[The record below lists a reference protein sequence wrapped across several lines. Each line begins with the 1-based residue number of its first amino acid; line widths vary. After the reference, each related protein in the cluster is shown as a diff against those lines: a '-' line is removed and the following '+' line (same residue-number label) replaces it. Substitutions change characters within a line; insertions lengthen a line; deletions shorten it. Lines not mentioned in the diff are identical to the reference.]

1 MNPVIYI
8 DELDKV
14 SKTEHGKEIIGILT
28 HLTDPSQNKEFTDK
42 YFSGIKFD
50 LSKAMIVFSYND
62 AGLVD
67 PILRDRITEVKVK
80 SITKKEKVHITKE
93 YLLPEVLEIV
103 GYQKEDFIFTDEAIN
118 YIIEMYTYEAGVR
131 KLKERLF
138 ELVREINLTRVL
150 GEEEVKLPFEVTEEF
165 IKKQFADR
173 SKVQYTKIAKQ
184 PQVGLVNGL
193 YATSA
198 GTGGITIIE
207 VMRTPS
213 DSKLSLELT
222 GNQGNVMKESM
233 KCAKTVAWNLLPY
246 EIKKN
251 IKTEW
256 DEVGSFGLHIHCPD
270 AAMPKDG
277 PSAGIAITSAIL
289 SRLCNVKI
297 RNTIAMTGEID
308 LNGKVHAIGGLD
320 SKLDGAKRAGVTKV
334 LVPKENED
342 DYNRIIENMN
352 DKERESYLT
361 NFEIKIVS
369 HYREVVNE
377 VLVDNDLEFN
387 FE

>member
-1 MNPVIYI
+1 MTV
-8 DELDKV
+8 DRQELKFPF
-14 SKTEHGKEIIGILT
+14 ILT
-28 HLTDPSQNKEFTDK
+28 EDYVDK
-42 YFSGIKFD
+42 LFVTY
-50 LSKAMIVFSYND
+50 SK
-62 AGLVD
+62 
-67 PILRDRITEVKVK
+67 ITYKTVNEN
-80 SITKKEKVHITKE
+80 
-93 YLLPEVLEIV
+93 PIV
-103 GYQKEDFIFTDEAIN
+103 GLI
-118 YIIEMYTYEAGVR
+118 
-131 KLKERLF
+131 
-138 ELVREINLTRVL
+138 
-150 GEEEVKLPFEVTEEF
+150 
-165 IKKQFADR
+165 
-173 SKVQYTKIAKQ
+173 
-184 PQVGLVNGL
+184 NGL
-193 YATSA
+193 YASSE
-198 GTGGITIIE
+198 GTGGLTIVE
-207 VMRTPS
+207 AYKSPS
-213 DSKLSLELT
+213 DSRLSLELT
-222 GNQGNVMKESM
+222 GQQGDVMKESM

-251 IKTEW
+251 IKQEW

-342 DYNRIIENMN
+342 DYQRILDNLNET
-352 DKERESYLT
+352 ERENYLK

-377 VLVDNDLEFN
+377 VLVDNDLEFT